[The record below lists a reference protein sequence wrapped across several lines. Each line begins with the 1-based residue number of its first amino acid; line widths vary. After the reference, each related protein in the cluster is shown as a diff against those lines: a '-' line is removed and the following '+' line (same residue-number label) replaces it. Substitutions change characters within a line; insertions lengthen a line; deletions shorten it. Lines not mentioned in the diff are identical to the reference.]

1 MLYFTKLPD
10 HKSRDFNERLHFD
23 TFSRHNI
30 TFNAMATKSRCDDH
44 VGCLSIKTVMSGEE
58 VYEFNGLQK
67 SVRPGQFLILNG
79 DQPYAST
86 IKAPEKVKSLSV
98 FFTKQFASEVFLH
111 AVQTE

>member
-79 DQPYAST
+79 DHQLTGSYGFLQP
-86 IKAPEKVKSLSV
+86 IEFIH
-98 FFTKQFASEVFLH
+98 FFTAHYCFYREAEIRK
-111 AVQTE
+111 TR